1 MDARTVLEIF
11 GWVGSILVVLSLMLP
26 NQIKFRFW
34 NFTGS
39 FIATTYN
46 VLLEIWPF
54 AMMNGAI
61 VLIDLYWLIRLKKE
75 AKESRATIEAL
86 TDEALATS
94 APTMEGPDGAAQ

>member
-34 NFTGS
+34 NFVGS

-46 VLLEIWPF
+46 ILLGIWPF

-61 VLIDLYWLIRLKKE
+61 VLIDLYWLYRLKKE
-75 AKESRATIEAL
+75 AKDSRATIEAL
-86 TDEALATS
+86 TDEALAGS
-94 APTMEGPDGAAQ
+94 VPTTGTPHDTAQ